1 MGNHLSRTIS
11 ALNASSAC
19 NTWPSH
25 PGNFNAHEKTEVL
38 HRNMSNRKESQ
49 TQGKYHTLRKRQKIF
64 SKLRMTLFQK
74 TFSASITE
82 DIEAPIAGKLPKLYP
97 CLSQH
102 QKTNL
107 RQTSQTLPLSLT
119 APKTPNH
126 LLVDGWEGGSLPNAP
141 NRCVQCGIH

>member
-49 TQGKYHTLRKRQKIF
+49 SQGKYHTLRKRQKIF

-82 DIEAPIAGKLPKLYP
+82 DIEAPIAGKLPKLHP

-119 APKTPNH
+119 ALNH